1 VKVGHLAYFRVHPAH
16 HVGMLNL
23 LGEYDLRL
31 DAKGRLSLPAGL
43 RKQLDGELQRGFV
56 LNRDVFKPCLVLY
69 PMVQWER
76 TQSMMQRLNR
86 FVERNADFIRRFM
99 NGATQVELDASDRL
113 LLPKALMDHA
123 RIGKDIKVM
132 GMMDR
137 VEIWSKEEYAR
148 MMREDVDLTA
158 LAEDVMGSLGNADA

>member
-1 VKVGHLAYFRVHPAH
+1 
-16 HVGMLNL
+16 MLNL
-23 LGEYDLRL
+23 LGEYDIRL

-99 NGATQVELDASDRL
+99 NGATQVELDSSDRL

-158 LAEDVMGSLGNADA
+158 LAEDVMGSLGNADE

>member
-1 VKVGHLAYFRVHPAH
+1 
-16 HVGMLNL
+16 MLNL
-23 LGEYDLRL
+23 LGEYDIRL

-99 NGATQVELDASDRL
+99 NGATQVELDSSDRL

-137 VEIWSKEEYAR
+137 VEIWSKEEHAR

-158 LAEDVMGSLGNADA
+158 LAEDVMGSLGNADE

>member
-1 VKVGHLAYFRVHPAH
+1 
-16 HVGMLNL
+16 MLNL

-56 LNRDVFKPCLVLY
+56 VNRDVFQPCLVLY
-69 PMVQWER
+69 PMVQWEE
-76 TQSMMQRLNR
+76 TQSMLKRLNR
-86 FVERNADFIRRFM
+86 FVERNVEFIRRFM

-113 LLPKALMDHA
+113 LLPKILMDHA
-123 RIGKDIKVM
+123 GIGKDVRM
-132 GMMDR
+132 VGMMDR
-137 VEIWSKEEYAR
+137 VEIWGKEEHAK
-148 MMREDVDLTA
+148 MMREKVDLTA

>member
-1 VKVGHLAYFRVHPAH
+1 
-16 HVGMLNL
+16 MLNL

-56 LNRDVFKPCLVLY
+56 VNRDVFKPCLVLY
-69 PMVQWER
+69 PMVQWEE
-76 TQSMMQRLNR
+76 TQSMLQRLNR
-86 FVERNADFIRRFM
+86 FVERNVEFIRRFM

-113 LLPKALMDHA
+113 LLPKILMDHA
-123 RIGKDIKVM
+123 GIGKEVRM
-132 GMMDR
+132 VGMMDR
-137 VEIWSKEEYAR
+137 VEIWGREEHVK
-148 MMREDVDLTA
+148 MMREKVDLTA

>member
-1 VKVGHLAYFRVHPAH
+1 
-16 HVGMLNL
+16 MLNL

-56 LNRDVFKPCLVLY
+56 VNRDVFKPCLVLY
-69 PMVQWER
+69 PMVQWEQ
-76 TQSMMQRLNR
+76 TQSMLQRLNR
-86 FVERNADFIRRFM
+86 FVERNVEFIRRFM

-113 LLPKALMDHA
+113 LLPKILMDHA
-123 RIGKDIKVM
+123 GIGKDVRM
-132 GMMDR
+132 VGMMDR
-137 VEIWSKEEYAR
+137 VEIWGKDEHVK
-148 MMREDVDLTA
+148 MMREKVDLTA

>member
-1 VKVGHLAYFRVHPAH
+1 MKVGHLAYFRLHSAH
-16 HVGMLNL
+16 YAGMLNL
-23 LGEYDLRL
+23 LGEYELRL

-69 PMVQWER
+69 PMVQWEQ

-99 NGATQVELDASDRL
+99 NGATQVELDSSDRL
-113 LLPKALMDHA
+113 LLPKTLMVHA

-137 VEIWSKEEYAR
+137 VEIWSKEEHAR

-158 LAEDVMGSLGNADA
+158 LAEDVMGSLGNADE